1 MNAIEKII
9 GINEVLKD
17 IFKFVQ
23 EDEEIKTDF
32 HEYLSTMGALNAT
45 STQMEKLFIPYVFER
60 YLGEPA
66 KNIIELYNE
75 RGKSGKPE
83 IAKSFLTAQYSIFKI
98 KRILKNGFKLYN
110 LTNEK
115 DYEVISLTKMTNFRG
130 IGMGEFVVARLFK
143 LDNEYYLIGID
154 NVLSASQE
162 EDATRYAV
170 VRIVQA
176 PWLVYEDNEE
186 KENEIKNSIQETYNK
201 FVEMYKTDEL
211 ITVNKYADD
220 IIGQLSEDEAK
231 EDFNIDEYIK
241 PVETFKYFEIKEL
254 QNDYSNFI
262 ENSLGG
268 FSSHKETYDVGI
280 IMDKEFGIYTIPF
293 YKTFCMIFEDASKVE
308 NAKEC
313 IKYFLNND
321 SISDSILKRVAS
333 KYQNFMEV
341 INKELETN
349 YTLEELI
356 SHYKMDFLRRKIYS
370 STSVLLHSNVFS
382 TSLSLL
388 DSVDKYV
395 SMNQ

>member
-32 HEYLSTMGALNAT
+32 NEYLSTMGALNAT

-154 NVLSASQE
+154 NVLSSSQE

-186 KENEIKNSIQETYNK
+186 KENEIKNSVQETYNK
-201 FVEMYKTDEL
+201 FIEMYKTDEL

-382 TSLSLL
+382 TSLGLL
-388 DSVDKYV
+388 DSVDEYV
-395 SMNQ
+395 NMNQ

>member
-75 RGKSGKPE
+75 RGNSSKPE

-154 NVLSASQE
+154 NVLSSSQE

-186 KENEIKNSIQETYNK
+186 KENEIKNSVQETYNK
-201 FVEMYKTDEL
+201 FIEMYKTDEL

-220 IIGQLSEDEAK
+220 IIGQPVSYTHLTLPT
-231 EDFNIDEYIK
+231 K
-241 PVETFKYFEIKEL
+241 PTV
-254 QNDYSNFI
+254 
-262 ENSLGG
+262 
-268 FSSHKETYDVGI
+268 
-280 IMDKEFGIYTIPF
+280 
-293 YKTFCMIFEDASKVE
+293 
-308 NAKEC
+308 
-313 IKYFLNND
+313 
-321 SISDSILKRVAS
+321 
-333 KYQNFMEV
+333 
-341 INKELETN
+341 
-349 YTLEELI
+349 
-356 SHYKMDFLRRKIYS
+356 
-370 STSVLLHSNVFS
+370 
-382 TSLSLL
+382 
-388 DSVDKYV
+388 
-395 SMNQ
+395 

>member
-32 HEYLSTMGALNAT
+32 NEYLSTMGALNAT

-154 NVLSASQE
+154 NVLSSSQE

>member
-32 HEYLSTMGALNAT
+32 QEYLSTMGALNAT

-75 RGKSGKPE
+75 RGNSNKPD

-98 KRILKNGFKLYN
+98 KRVLKNGFKLYN

-130 IGMGEFVVARLFK
+130 IGIGEFIVARLFN
-143 LDNEYYLIGID
+143 LDGEYYLIGID
-154 NVLSASQE
+154 NILSSSQE

-176 PWLVYEDNEE
+176 PWLVYEDNKE
-186 KENEIKNSIQETYNK
+186 KENEIKNTINETYNK
-201 FVEMYKTDEL
+201 FIELYNTDEI
-211 ITVNKYADD
+211 ITINKYADD
-220 IIGQLSEDEAK
+220 IIGRLSEDEAK
-231 EDFNIDEYIK
+231 ENFDINEVIK

-254 QNDYSNFI
+254 QNDYNNFI

-280 IMDKEFGIYTIPF
+280 IMDKEYGIYTIPF
-293 YKTFCMIFEDASKVE
+293 YKTFCTIFEDINKVE

-313 IKYFLNND
+313 INYFLNND
-321 SISDSILKRVAS
+321 AISDSILKRVAS
-333 KYQNFMEV
+333 KYPNFLDI
-341 INKELETN
+341 INKELETD
-349 YTLEELI
+349 YTLEQIIER
-356 SHYKMDFLRRKIYS
+356 YKMDFLRRRIYS
-370 STSVLLHSNVFS
+370 STSVLLHSQVFS
-382 TSLSLL
+382 TSLGLL
-388 DSVDKYV
+388 DSVDNYV
-395 SMNQ
+395 EANQ